1 MQGRSGVLS
10 LSDSGSSGRTAR
22 ADGARA
28 FCAGKVDVFDI
39 VTVRGAAA
47 PQPQPLT
54 RRRLG
59 RASFPCGARCCVPQ
73 GPVGKLS
80 RVRVGHDGSGFSP
93 SWSLSQ
99 PRSQHCSDLRGDA
112 HAARMC
118 AGTESAVPCRRFVE
132 ALSVKSAGGTTVHF
146 EACLWFAESCA
157 DAKAWHTTPTHHYPI
172 LLADPSAAATVP
184 PVLPAAEPIHES
196 DSACQPHLCTAQYEA
211 SQAVRA
217 CVRGR
222 SSYAISSR
230 CTLAR
235 QQKMKSRT
243 S

>member
-10 LSDSGSSGRTAR
+10 LSDSGSWGRTAR
-22 ADGARA
+22 TDGAHA

-39 VTVRGAAA
+39 VTVRGAAVLA
-47 PQPQPLT
+47 AAGPHPPEVWPCAS
-54 RRRLG
+54 RL
-59 RASFPCGARCCVPQ
+59 CGARCCVAQ

-93 SWSLSQ
+93 SWSPSP
-99 PRSQHCSDLRGDA
+99 PRSQHCIDLGGPR
-112 HAARMC
+112 ARRSNAC
-118 AGTESAVPCRRFVE
+118 RSALSRFAVPLPQVC
-132 ALSVKSAGGTTVHF
+132 GGTVRQKRGRDD
-146 EACLWFAESCA
+146 CA
-157 DAKAWHTTPTHHYPI
+157 FRGMPVVCGELRRRKGMAHYPI

-184 PVLPAAEPIHES
+184 VLPATEPIHES
-196 DSACQPHLCTAQYEA
+196 DPAWQPHRCIAQYEA
-211 SQAVRA
+211 SQALRA

-243 S
+243 L